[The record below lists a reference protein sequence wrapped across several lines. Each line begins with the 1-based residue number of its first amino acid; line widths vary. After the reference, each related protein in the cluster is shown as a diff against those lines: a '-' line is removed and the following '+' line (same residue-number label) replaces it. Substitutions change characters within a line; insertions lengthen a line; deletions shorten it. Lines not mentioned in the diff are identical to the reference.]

1 MRNGFLYY
9 ENGRP
14 ERISM
19 RKAYRMFQTEVS
31 EEQKNQ
37 ETTFST
43 WLFEMIKM
51 QIFLLTYDSGS
62 LMPGSYFLLWRES
75 GSQFDRK
82 MIFIFFKEFPGNTIV
97 QRSG

>member
-1 MRNGFLYY
+1 MRNETRTNQHAESLPHVPDGSV
-9 ENGRP
+9 R
-14 ERISM
+14 R
-19 RKAYRMFQTEVS
+19 TEKPGDYFFHLAFRDD
-31 EEQKNQ
+31 QNAD
-37 ETTFST
+37 
-43 WLFEMIKM
+43 
-51 QIFLLTYDSGS
+51 FLLTYDSGS